1 VLRLAI
7 AQMRPRKGAY
17 EENLARLGA
26 LVREVAVSADP
37 PELLV
42 APEAA
47 LTGYFLE
54 GGVRDLAV
62 SADQLFHDLSCQH
75 RDAHAPPLDV
85 ALGFYEVHQNRLFN
99 SGLYATLGGPGAGIR
114 HVHRKV
120 FLPTYGVFDEERF
133 VEAGRG
139 VQAFDTRW
147 GRAAILICEDAWHSF
162 TPMLAA
168 LGGAQL
174 ILIPSASPARGVEP
188 AEEAPGRPASLARW
202 NRLVQ
207 DIAGEH
213 GVYVA
218 LAQLVGFEGGK
229 AFPGGSLV
237 AGPRGELLA
246 EAPIFEEALLR
257 VTLDFEEITRARA
270 DMPLLSD
277 LEMRL
282 PHLLGSLHEA
292 RRGAKGGAPSRVG
305 GAVGSAG
312 RPGSP
317 GTQGIGGAGVGEA
330 GAASAV
336 RRGVNLSGAKGQSA
350 GHGPLRSAQ
359 GDRDA
364 DQAKPG
370 TRQDDPG
377 AAQDDL
383 GAAQVDSG
391 DSQNAPGSPPVGPCD
406 AAPIPHV
413 ALAPASMR
421 ADPSRDPLAIDAA
434 LTRRWLVEFIRDEI
448 QRRRGFERV
457 VIGLSGGVDSS
468 VVAYLAA
475 EALGPGNVV
484 GVRMPY
490 RTSSPESLAHAQLV
504 VDALGIEAATIDISA
519 AVDGLAGAMHEQPD
533 ASRLGNMMART
544 RMITLFDLSA
554 ARRALPLG
562 TGNKTE
568 RLFGY
573 FTWHADDSPPVNPIG
588 DLFKSQVWALAR
600 DLGLPDVIVSKPASA
615 DLITGQTD
623 EGDFGISYP
632 RADAILHWIL
642 LGYGSPEIAALGFSE
657 EEIALV
663 RRRLDSTHWKRR
675 LPTVAMLSATAI
687 GEYYLRPVDY

>member
-1 VLRLAI
+1 
-7 AQMRPRKGAY
+7 MRPRKGAY
-17 EENLARLGA
+17 QENLGRLGA
-26 LVREVAVSADP
+26 VFRTAAAAEEP
-37 PELLV
+37 PELIV
-42 APEAA
+42 APETA

-62 SADQLFHDLSCQH
+62 TADQLYHDLTCQH
-75 RDAHAPPLDV
+75 RDAKAPPLDV

-99 SGLYATLGGPGAGIR
+99 AGLYATLGGPEAGIR

-133 VEAGRG
+133 VEAGRS

-147 GRAAILICEDAWHSF
+147 GRAALLICEDAWHSF

-168 LGGAQL
+168 LSGAQL
-174 ILIPSASPARGVEP
+174 IIVPSASPARGV
-188 AEEAPGRPASLARW
+188 ASVDEAPGRPASLARW
-202 NRLVQ
+202 SRLAQ

-237 AGPRGELLA
+237 ATPRGDILA
-246 EAPIFEEALLR
+246 EAPVFEEALLTA
-257 VTLDFEEITRARA
+257 TLDFEEITRART
-270 DMPLLSD
+270 DLPLLAD

-282 PHLLGSLHEA
+282 PHLLGSLHDA
-292 RRGAKGGAPSRVG
+292 RRGGGASKRGPG
-305 GAVGSAG
+305 GD
-312 RPGSP
+312 
-317 GTQGIGGAGVGEA
+317 
-330 GAASAV
+330 GAAAT
-336 RRGVNLSGAKGQSA
+336 A
-350 GHGPLRSAQ
+350 GP
-359 GDRDA
+359 
-364 DQAKPG
+364 KPDG
-370 TRQDDPG
+370 RVTPERP
-377 AAQDDL
+377 
-383 GAAQVDSG
+383 
-391 DSQNAPGSPPVGPCD
+391 
-406 AAPIPHV
+406 
-413 ALAPASMR
+413 ALAPIATR
-421 ADPSRDPLAIDAA
+421 AHPDRDPLAIDPE
-434 LTRRWLVEFIRDEI
+434 LTRRWLVEFIRDEV

-457 VIGLSGGVDSS
+457 VLGLSGGVDSS
-468 VVAYLAA
+468 LVAYLAA
-475 EALGPGNVV
+475 EALGPDNVI

-504 VDALGIEAATIDISA
+504 VDALRIKALTVDISA
-519 AVDGLAGAMHEQPD
+519 AVDGLAAAVQDTPSPG
-533 ASRLGNMMART
+533 RLGNIMART

-554 ARRALPLG
+554 AQVALPLG

-600 DLGLPDVIVSKPASA
+600 HLGVPDVIVDKPASA
-615 DLITGQTD
+615 DLIKGQTD

-632 RADAILHWIL
+632 RADTILHWIL
-642 LGYGSPEIAALGFSE
+642 LGYRAPEIAALGYTE
-657 EEIALV
+657 AEIALV
-663 RRRLDSTHWKRR
+663 RKRLDSTHWKRR
-675 LPTVAMLSATAI
+675 LPTVAMLSGTAI